1 MRRCAALSGLVSR
14 RRNVRFETR
23 RHTMRYALVI
33 STALVVALSGIAQA
47 GPRLTDRAEQ
57 GALLA
62 RSALE
67 SGQEPAD
74 RSVNCYNPYI
84 GDWKHGYPRDD
95 DGC

>member
-1 MRRCAALSGLVSR
+1 
-14 RRNVRFETR
+14 
-23 RHTMRYALVI
+23 MRYALVI

-67 SGQEPAD
+67 SGREPAD